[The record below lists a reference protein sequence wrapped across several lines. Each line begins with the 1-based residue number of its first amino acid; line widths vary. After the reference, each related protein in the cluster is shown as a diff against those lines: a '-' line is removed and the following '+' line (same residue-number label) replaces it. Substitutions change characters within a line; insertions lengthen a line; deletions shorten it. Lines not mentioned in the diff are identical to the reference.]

1 MKKILF
7 SILAIAALIGCGKDD
22 NNTDAPAYSAEEAKT
37 EVKATM
43 DNFYECLK
51 KANDGGFANFFIT
64 LLPKHRGKTNL
75 GLVNWQ
81 TSLNTNIR
89 GYLQR

>member
-22 NNTDAPAYSAEEAKT
+22 NNSDVPAYSAEEAKT

-51 KANDGGFANFFIT
+51 KAIGWCKNSIA
-64 LLPKHRGKTNL
+64 LLSESNAISYNK
-75 GLVNWQ
+75 
-81 TSLNTNIR
+81 
-89 GYLQR
+89 

>member
-7 SILAIAALIGCGKDD
+7 SILTIAALIGCGKDD
-22 NNTDAPAYSAEEAKT
+22 NNSDAPAYSAEEAKT

-51 KANDGGFANFFIT
+51 KANDGGFANFFYNTI
-64 LLPKHRGKTNL
+64 PKHQGKTKL
-75 GLVNWQ
+75 GLVN
-81 TSLNTNIR
+81 
-89 GYLQR
+89 